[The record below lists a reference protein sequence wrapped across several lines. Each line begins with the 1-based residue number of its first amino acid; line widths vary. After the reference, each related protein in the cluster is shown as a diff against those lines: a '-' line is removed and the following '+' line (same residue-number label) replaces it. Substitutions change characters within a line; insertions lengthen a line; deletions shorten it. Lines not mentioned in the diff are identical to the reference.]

1 MKRLIDDKGATVAL
15 LYNLIW
21 GKADITHARFNEC
34 IYELYAPIPEWY
46 ENPDPEDSD
55 TWVLCFVHDESSKC
69 RRYTEWVVEYEY
81 NKECSSPF
89 KTYCDSNYRYATPVD
104 LNIRYRGEE

>member
-34 IYELYAPIPEWY
+34 IYELYAPIAEWY
-46 ENPDPEDSD
+46 DKLNPYDTD
-55 TWVLCFVHDESSKC
+55 TWVPCFVSNNDSRSREAMA
-69 RRYTEWVVEYEY
+69 WVVDYDR
-81 NKECSSPF
+81 KFPSPF
-89 KTYCDSNYRYATPVD
+89 NTGGGSYYLYATPVD
-104 LNIRYRGEE
+104 LNIRYKGEE